1 MGSGHSHGHTEP
13 SEPTPEA
20 IASRR
25 RANWLLAAVLV
36 PLTLLTLAAM
46 VTMWPS
52 GSKEELKLASP
63 YTAAPGVTFDTGK
76 IQRVVQEP
84 CTQGAAQPGAAADQG
99 AADQGTG
106 AQGGAGGQGA
116 GDQGGSQANQQVAD
130 CTFAY
135 TEPDKGGS
143 PVKVVINPDVAKSH
157 GVKVG
162 DNIRYLNLSNAAGA
176 SSSQGAPA
184 YIFVDF
190 VRTLPIILL
199 AVLYAVV
206 VIAVARWRG
215 LRALIGLVG
224 AYVVLA
230 SFILPGLVEGKPPL
244 LLALVGSTVIMIGV
258 LYFAH
263 GFSARTSTALLGTI
277 FGLVITALLAAW
289 ATDAANLAGVGS
301 HDAATLANVSDNISI
316 SGIILCGLI
325 ISGLGVLNDVT
336 ITQSSA
342 VWELYELAPG
352 TTARKLFTSA
362 MRIGRDHIASTV
374 YTIAFAYAGAALPT
388 LIIVMLYNRPLGE
401 TLTSAELSE
410 EVVRTLVGSI
420 GLVLAIPVT
429 TLIAVLVVKATGVRA
444 TGVKATGVNAAG
456 VRATGVPAVG
466 ADDVEDTGAL
476 AAAAA
481 VVRGEATHTGSAPTR
496 SAPTGSAPTGGTRA
510 IEPPAAES
518 RRGRRA
524 ADRD

>member
-1 MGSGHSHGHTEP
+1 MGAGHSHGHTDH
-13 SEPTPEA
+13 SEPAPA
-20 IASRR
+20 ALAARK
-25 RANWLLAAVLV
+25 RANWLLAAVLI

-46 VTMWPS
+46 VMMWPS
-52 GSKEELKLASP
+52 GNKTDLKLASP
-63 YTAAPGVTFDTGK
+63 YAAAPGVTFDTGT
-76 IQRVVQEP
+76 IQRVVVES
-84 CTQGAAQPGAAADQG
+84 CTQGSAQGGGAQPG
-99 AADQGTG
+99 TG
-106 AQGGAGGQGA
+106 QDTSGQKPAGQGSA
-116 GDQGGSQANQQVAD
+116 QQGSD

-135 TEPDKGGS
+135 TEPDKGGN

-162 DNIRYLNLSNAAGA
+162 DDIRYLNLSNAQGA
-176 SSSQGAPA
+176 SAGQGAPA

-199 AVLYAVV
+199 ALLYAAV

-224 AYVVLA
+224 AYAVLVT
-230 SFILPGLVEGKPPL
+230 FMLPGLVEGKPPL

-277 FGLVITALLAAW
+277 FGLGITSLLAAW

-301 HDAATLANVSDNISI
+301 HDAATLANISDNISI

-342 VWELYELAPG
+342 VWELYELAPE
-352 TTARKLFTSA
+352 TSARQLFSSA

-374 YTIAFAYAGAALPT
+374 YTIAFAYAGAALPI
-388 LIIVMLYNRPLGE
+388 LIIVMLYDRPLGE
-401 TLTSAELSE
+401 ALTSAELSE
-410 EVVRTLVGSI
+410 EVIRTLVGSV

-429 TLIAVLVVKATGVRA
+429 TLIAVLVVKATGI
-444 TGVKATGVNAAG
+444 KA
-456 VRATGVPAVG
+456 AVG
-466 ADDVEDTGAL
+466 AAAPQKSHNDGNLRELETGSGSADAFESFDTGEL
-476 AAAAA
+476 AA
-481 VVRGEATHTGSAPTR
+481 VVMT
-496 SAPTGSAPTGGTRA
+496 
-510 IEPPAAES
+510 
-518 RRGRRA
+518 RRA
-524 ADRD
+524 RREAERRDSQ

>member
-1 MGSGHSHGHTEP
+1 MGSGHSHGHTEH

-46 VTMWPS
+46 VMMWPS
-52 GSKEELKLASP
+52 GSKEGLTLASP

-76 IQRVVQEP
+76 IQRVVVEP
-84 CTQGAAQPGAAADQG
+84 CTQAPASSGQENTGQ
-99 AADQGTG
+99 QGT
-106 AQGGAGGQGA
+106 
-116 GDQGGSQANQQVAD
+116 GDQGGGAQPNQQGSD

-135 TEPDKGGS
+135 TEPDKGGN

-162 DNIRYLNLSNAAGA
+162 DNIRYLNLSNAQGA

-199 AVLYAVV
+199 AILYAVV
-206 VIAVARWRG
+206 VVAVARWRG
-215 LRALIGLVG
+215 LRALVGLVG
-224 AYVVLA
+224 AYAVLVA
-230 SFILPGLVEGKPPL
+230 FMLPGLVEGKPPL

-301 HDAATLANVSDNISI
+301 HDAATLSNVSANISI

-342 VWELYELAPG
+342 VWELYELAPE
-352 TTARKLFTSA
+352 TSARKLFSSA

-401 TLTSAELSE
+401 ALTSAELSE
-410 EVVRTLVGSI
+410 EVIRTLVGSV

-429 TLIAVLVVKATGVRA
+429 TLIAVLVVKATGI
-444 TGVKATGVNAAG
+444 KAAG
-456 VRATGVPAVG
+456 VRDAGSLPASG
-466 ADDVEDTGAL
+466 AGSHSIEPDDVEDTGAL

-481 VVRGEATHTGSAPTR
+481 VARGDATRGARATDAPGMAATTR
-496 SAPTGSAPTGGTRA
+496 TAAASGTARNA
-510 IEPPAAES
+510 GATEGT

-524 ADRD
+524 AERP